1 MVAQV
6 FQALV
11 LLEFSEN
18 DQWTVED
25 LKQRT
30 KIPDEE
36 ITRAIQSLA
45 FGKIKIL
52 NRTNKPDEKVTV
64 VNDDDIFEFNQ
75 KFKYKGYKIKIGQV
89 VIRENKKEK
98 KQVDEN
104 IQANRQIQLDA
115 LIVRT
120 MKAKKKMSH
129 SALINELFANVRF
142 PLNAN
147 DAKK

>member
-1 MVAQV
+1 MIQV
-6 FQALV
+6 YRLFQ
-11 LLEFSEN
+11 
-18 DQWTVED
+18 
-25 LKQRT
+25 
-30 KIPDEE
+30 
-36 ITRAIQSLA
+36 TRFPI
-45 FGKIKIL
+45 
-52 NRTNKPDEKVTV
+52 
-64 VNDDDIFEFNQ
+64 
-75 KFKYKGYKIKIGQV
+75 YKGYKIRIGQV

-129 SALINELFANVRF
+129 TALINELFANVRF

-147 DAKK
+147 DAKKRIEKLIEQEFIGRVEVDGQPGYDYIS